1 MGGEVVAGVTGIGF
15 RCGNSGNE
23 GSLLCG
29 CASIIGRALLD
40 DTGKGSRDREL
51 SRNFC
56 GVCNDFGIQGCYCT
70 RIVRVIN
77 HIERPAR
84 LERVRTFAALCEIV
98 HC

>member
-77 HIERPAR
+77 RIERLAR
-84 LERVRTFAALCEIV
+84 LERIGTFAALCEIV